1 MVKAIVIY
9 ESKYGNTKRVAEAIV
24 EGIREVQGV
33 ETVLNELEKVDFNKI
48 AEYDVILI
56 GSPNHYGGPT
66 ENVWEFIDKLEKL
79 NLDGKRFAVFDTY
92 LGKGFFEKAA
102 KKMEKRINEKVP
114 GLKQI
119 GPMLSI
125 AVQGSKGP
133 IVEGELPKSKEFGKK
148 IATQLKTLAF
158 HSSK

>member
-1 MVKAIVIY
+1 MVKVIVVY
-9 ESKYGNTKRVAEAIV
+9 ESKYGNTKRVAETIM
-24 EGIREVQGV
+24 EGIREVQGA
-33 ETVLNELEKVDFNKI
+33 ETVLNELKEVDLNKI

-66 ENVWEFIDKLEKL
+66 KSVSEFIDKLGKL
-79 NLDGKRFAVFDTY
+79 NLDGRHFAVFDTY

-114 GLKQI
+114 GLKQT

-133 IVEGELPKSKEFGKK
+133 IVEGELPKSKDFGKK
-148 IATQLKTLAF
+148 IATQLKT
-158 HSSK
+158 